1 MKANLKIYLAA
12 WLVATALGSCNQE
25 AVNEVTQPNKLRTV
39 SLQTKLGHDSRIAFE
54 EDENSLNL
62 LWEKSDAFSVMVGTG
77 VQQPATFMLTD
88 GDGTNEGTF
97 EGLLDCEDGD
107 HLYAVWPV
115 ALEGMN
121 ADNECIWDLQGQ
133 KGTLDDAY
141 TFMLGESVYEEG
153 EVPSIAFRYMTAAV
167 RMNLRLPAGVEKIT
181 QVDVQVEGAYR
192 RATVCLDSGALM
204 FDGDTNG
211 GVTLNNDF
219 AVQNNEVSVVA
230 YFFAWDYSKLENG
243 AVVVTDNKGAQYIG
257 TLANGNIRP
266 GKLYD
271 TTVVLRSNTTG
282 DFQEENDGTYT
293 IYNEKGWKQFAAMV
307 NGGET
312 FAGKIVK
319 LAADIDFKN
328 EVCDPISL
336 EKKWNMSGE
345 VFAGTLDGQN
355 FGFKNLKIDNSIGM
369 FTALFAIAE
378 NATFI
383 NLKFYSG
390 EVIGR
395 QDARYVAS
403 LVAYGN
409 GIHVINCHNLG
420 CKVLQVHENNTGYAG
435 GLVAT
440 VENTQRNPLFLAC
453 TNAAEVSSAS
463 SPSGIVY
470 GGFMKMTNIVACV
483 NTGKISYSGS
493 NMNTGMWAAGISINF
508 GGMDSNFMYGC
519 FTDCE
524 MLQSA
529 ASAALIGDAGSS
541 YPNLHYSY
549 SANTSMQLLAQ
560 IWGTPNR
567 TLGYASYND
576 AVDNLN
582 KGIDMYNWTATV
594 PCTYKFV
601 KGDKP
606 TLVYAEPS
614 TNPGAGN
621 NNFGNGGKF

>member
-1 MKANLKIYLAA
+1 M
-12 WLVATALGSCNQE
+12 
-25 AVNEVTQPNKLRTV
+25 
-39 SLQTKLGHDSRIAFE
+39 
-54 EDENSLNL
+54 
-62 LWEKSDAFSVMVGTG
+62 
-77 VQQPATFMLTD
+77 
-88 GDGTNEGTF
+88 
-97 EGLLDCEDGD
+97 
-107 HLYAVWPV
+107 
-115 ALEGMN
+115 
-121 ADNECIWDLQGQ
+121 
-133 KGTLDDAY
+133 
-141 TFMLGESVYEEG
+141 
-153 EVPSIAFRYMTAAV
+153 
-167 RMNLRLPAGVEKIT
+167 
-181 QVDVQVEGAYR
+181 
-192 RATVCLDSGALM
+192 
-204 FDGDTNG
+204 
-211 GVTLNNDF
+211 
-219 AVQNNEVSVVA
+219 
-230 YFFAWDYSKLENG
+230 
-243 AVVVTDNKGAQYIG
+243 
-257 TLANGNIRP
+257 
-266 GKLYD
+266 
-271 TTVVLRSNTTG
+271 
-282 DFQEENDGTYT
+282 
-293 IYNEKGWKQFAAMV
+293 
-307 NGGET
+307 
-312 FAGKIVK
+312 
-319 LAADIDFKN
+319 
-328 EVCDPISL
+328 
-336 EKKWNMSGE
+336 
-345 VFAGTLDGQN
+345 
-355 FGFKNLKIDNSIGM
+355 
-369 FTALFAIAE
+369 
-378 NATFI
+378 
-383 NLKFYSG
+383 
-390 EVIGR
+390 
-395 QDARYVAS
+395 
-403 LVAYGN
+403 
-409 GIHVINCHNLG
+409 G